1 MRPWPGSIPLRAA
14 AKLSVEP
21 DGQAPSA
28 SIGRRDRLGTPADG
42 ARLERYGRKNR
53 SLDSGRNDLIAQLQ
67 RNLFHLGYEP
77 LPKAERGEFSQRTER
92 VVERFQGRYMTGQKN
107 KYLGDD
113 QKYRGKANIHT
124 IVMIQAVLAARGMEW
139 RSVF

>member
-1 MRPWPGSIPLRAA
+1 
-14 AKLSVEP
+14 
-21 DGQAPSA
+21 
-28 SIGRRDRLGTPADG
+28 
-42 ARLERYGRKNR
+42 
-53 SLDSGRNDLIAQLQ
+53 
-67 RNLFHLGYEP
+67 
-77 LPKAERGEFSQRTER
+77 
-92 VVERFQGRYMTGQKN
+92 MTGQKN